1 MEFPFSSI
9 SASVK
14 EFSRIS
20 GLGESTVWAMIH
32 DRRLESVA
40 IGRRRL
46 VLIDS
51 YRKLIERQRAAPPQD
66 ARRNTAVPR
75 LGSKRRT
82 PGPAPVS
89 DLGAKRLCRR
99 PRKRKSAATAPA
111 E

>member
-1 MEFPFSSI
+1 MEFPFSGI

-32 DRRLESVA
+32 DRRLESIA

-66 ARRNTAVPR
+66 ARRNTAVPQP
-75 LGSKRRT
+75 GSKRRT
-82 PGPAPVS
+82 PAPAPVS
-89 DLGAKRLCRR
+89 DLGAKRLCGR

>member
-1 MEFPFSSI
+1 MSDCLPRLLDDDEV
-9 SASVK
+9 A
-14 EFSRIS
+14 RL
-20 GLGESTVWAMIH
+20 LGYRNATALAMIH
-32 DRRLESVA
+32 DRRLESIA